1 MNFKNVKAE
10 KTTVTRNTNEIEN
23 IGTGN
28 LFETIVVL
36 SKRSNQLSQDLKHE
50 LAAKME
56 EFVIP
61 NDTLE
66 EVFENRE
73 QIEIS
78 KFYERLAK
86 PHSIAIKE
94 LEEDMIYYRHKEIE
108 ETFESTEDE
117 TKDAPAAETAIS
129 KAEEAKAKANAEEKA
144 TEEKATEVKAEEVKA
159 EDVKSAE

>member
-10 KTTVTRNTNEIEN
+10 RNTITRNTKTLEEK
-23 IGTGN
+23 GTGN
-28 LFETIVVL
+28 IFETIVVL
-36 SKRSNQLSQDLKHE
+36 SRRSDQLSQDLKKE
-50 LAAKME
+50 LNSKME

-86 PHSIAIKE
+86 PQAIAIKE
-94 LEEDMIYYRHKEIE
+94 LEEDNIYVRK
-108 ETFESTEDE
+108 
-117 TKDAPAAETAIS
+117 
-129 KAEEAKAKANAEEKA
+129 EEK
-144 TEEKATEVKAEEVKA
+144 EESFEA
-159 EDVKSAE
+159 

>member
-10 KTTVTRNTNEIEN
+10 RNTITRNTKSLEEK
-23 IGTGN
+23 GTGN
-28 LFETIVVL
+28 IFETIVVL
-36 SKRSNQLSQDLKHE
+36 SRRSDQLSQDLKKE
-50 LAAKME
+50 LNAKME

-86 PHSIAIKE
+86 PQAIAIKE
-94 LEEDMIYYRHKEIE
+94 LEEDNIYMRKPEQ
-108 ETFESTEDE
+108 EDNL
-117 TKDAPAAETAIS
+117 
-129 KAEEAKAKANAEEKA
+129 EA
-144 TEEKATEVKAEEVKA
+144 
-159 EDVKSAE
+159 

>member
-10 KTTVTRNTNEIEN
+10 RTTITRNTEVIEEL
-23 IGTGN
+23 GTGN
-28 LFETIVVL
+28 LFETIVIL
-36 SKRSNQLSQDLKHE
+36 SKRSNQLSKDLKIE

-94 LEEDMIYYRHKEIE
+94 LEDDQIYFRREEKVEDLDLDLSEI
-108 ETFESTEDE
+108 SDTEDSDKKPE
-117 TKDAPAAETAIS
+117 VKSEK
-129 KAEEAKAKANAEEKA
+129 KAEEK
-144 TEEKATEVKAEEVKA
+144 TEETKP
-159 EDVKSAE
+159 EDTAS

>member
-10 KTTVTRNTNEIEN
+10 RTTETRNTHEIESL
-23 IGTGN
+23 GTGN

-36 SKRSNQLSQDLKHE
+36 SKRSNQLSQDLKKE
-50 LAAKME
+50 LAEKME

-94 LEEDMIYYRHKEIE
+94 LEDDQIYFRHDEKVEELDLVIE
-108 ETFESTEDE
+108 
-117 TKDAPAAETAIS
+117 P
-129 KAEEAKAKANAEEKA
+129 KA
-144 TEEKATEVKAEEVKA
+144 EVKAEAKA
-159 EDVKSAE
+159 TDDKSENKADEKADEKAAEKKTENKAS

>member
-10 KTTVTRNTNEIEN
+10 RTTETRNTHKIETL
-23 IGTGN
+23 GTGN

-36 SKRSNQLSQDLKHE
+36 SKRSNQLSQDLKKE
-50 LAAKME
+50 LAEKME

-94 LEEDMIYYRHKEIE
+94 LEDELIYFRQE
-108 ETFESTEDE
+108 E
-117 TKDAPAAETAIS
+117 
-129 KAEEAKAKANAEEKA
+129 KAEELDFVIEAKAEVKA
-144 TEEKATEVKAEEVKA
+144 TEDKA
-159 EDVKSAE
+159 EDKVAETKTEDKAS

>member
-10 KTTVTRNTNEIEN
+10 RNTITRNTKSLEEK
-23 IGTGN
+23 GTGN
-28 LFETIVVL
+28 IFETIVAL
-36 SKRSNQLSQDLKHE
+36 SRRSNQLSQDLKKE
-50 LAAKME
+50 LNAKME

-86 PHSIAIKE
+86 PQAIAIKKSIPLWLQRFPLASSPSRLINPQIDPIAIARPIP
-94 LEEDMIYYRHKEIE
+94 LE
-108 ETFESTEDE
+108 
-117 TKDAPAAETAIS
+117 
-129 KAEEAKAKANAEEKA
+129 
-144 TEEKATEVKAEEVKA
+144 
-159 EDVKSAE
+159 

>member
-10 KTTVTRNTNEIEN
+10 RTTETRNTHKIETL
-23 IGTGN
+23 GTGN
-28 LFETIVVL
+28 LYETIVLL
-36 SKRSNQLSQDLKHE
+36 SKRSNQLSQDLKKE
-50 LAAKME
+50 LAEKME

-94 LEEDMIYYRHKEIE
+94 LEDAQIYFRH
-108 ETFESTEDE
+108 DE
-117 TKDAPAAETAIS
+117 KVKDLDLVL
-129 KAEEAKAKANAEEKA
+129 
-144 TEEKATEVKAEEVKA
+144 EVKAEAKATEDKADVKA
-159 EDVKSAE
+159 DDKADDKVAETKTEDSAS

>member
-10 KTTVTRNTNEIEN
+10 RNTITRNTKTLEEK
-23 IGTGN
+23 GTGN
-28 LFETIVVL
+28 IFETIVVL
-36 SKRSNQLSQDLKHE
+36 SRRSDQLSQDLKKE
-50 LAAKME
+50 LNSKME

-86 PHSIAIKE
+86 PQSIAIKE
-94 LEEDMIYYRHKEIE
+94 LEEDNIYVRNNE
-108 ETFESTEDE
+108 EEESFE
-117 TKDAPAAETAIS
+117 A
-129 KAEEAKAKANAEEKA
+129 
-144 TEEKATEVKAEEVKA
+144 
-159 EDVKSAE
+159 

>member
-10 KTTVTRNTNEIEN
+10 RTTETRNTHKIESL
-23 IGTGN
+23 GTGN

-36 SKRSNQLSQDLKHE
+36 SKRSNQLSQDLKKE
-50 LAAKME
+50 LAEKME

-94 LEEDMIYYRHKEIE
+94 LEDDQIYFRHDEKVE
-108 ETFESTEDE
+108 ELDLV
-117 TKDAPAAETAIS
+117 I
-129 KAEEAKAKANAEEKA
+129 EAKAEAKA
-144 TEEKATEVKAEEVKA
+144 TDDKSDNKAEEVKA
-159 EDVKSAE
+159 DGKAEEEKSEEKAS

>member
-10 KTTVTRNTNEIEN
+10 RTTETRNTHEIESL
-23 IGTGN
+23 GTGN

-36 SKRSNQLSQDLKHE
+36 SKRSNQLSQDLKKE
-50 LAAKME
+50 LAEKME

-94 LEEDMIYYRHKEIE
+94 LEDDQIYFRHDEKVEELDLVIE
-108 ETFESTEDE
+108 
-117 TKDAPAAETAIS
+117 P
-129 KAEEAKAKANAEEKA
+129 KA
-144 TEEKATEVKAEEVKA
+144 EVKAEAKA
-159 EDVKSAE
+159 TDDKSDNKADEKADEKAAEKKTEDKAS

>member
-10 KTTVTRNTNEIEN
+10 RTTETRNTHKIETL
-23 IGTGN
+23 GTGN

-36 SKRSNQLSQDLKHE
+36 SKRSNQLSQNLKKE
-50 LAAKME
+50 LAEKME

-94 LEEDMIYYRHKEIE
+94 LEDEQIYFRHE
-108 ETFESTEDE
+108 E
-117 TKDAPAAETAIS
+117 
-129 KAEEAKAKANAEEKA
+129 KAEVLDFVIEAKAEVKA
-144 TEEKATEVKAEEVKA
+144 TEDKADDKGAETKNEDKA
-159 EDVKSAE
+159 S

>member
-10 KTTVTRNTNEIEN
+10 RTTETRNTLKIETL
-23 IGTGN
+23 GTGN

-36 SKRSNQLSQDLKHE
+36 SKRSNQLSQDLKKE
-50 LAAKME
+50 LAEKME

-94 LEEDMIYYRHKEIE
+94 LEDELIYFRHE
-108 ETFESTEDE
+108 E
-117 TKDAPAAETAIS
+117 
-129 KAEEAKAKANAEEKA
+129 KAEELDFVIEAKAEVKA
-144 TEEKATEVKAEEVKA
+144 TEDKA
-159 EDVKSAE
+159 EDKVAETKTEDKAS

>member
-10 KTTVTRNTNEIEN
+10 RTTETRNTHKIETL
-23 IGTGN
+23 GTGN
-28 LFETIVVL
+28 LYETIVVL
-36 SKRSNQLSQDLKHE
+36 SKRSNQLSQDLKKE
-50 LAAKME
+50 LAEKME

-94 LEEDMIYYRHKEIE
+94 LEDEQIYFRHDEKVKEL
-108 ETFESTEDE
+108 DLVL
-117 TKDAPAAETAIS
+117 
-129 KAEEAKAKANAEEKA
+129 
-144 TEEKATEVKAEEVKA
+144 EVKAEAKA
-159 EDVKSAE
+159 EAKATEDKTDDKVAEANTEDKAS

>member
-10 KTTVTRNTNEIEN
+10 RTTETRNTHEIESL
-23 IGTGN
+23 GTGN

-36 SKRSNQLSQDLKHE
+36 SKRSNQLSQDLKKE
-50 LAAKME
+50 LAEKME

-94 LEEDMIYYRHKEIE
+94 LEDDQIYFRHDEKVE
-108 ETFESTEDE
+108 ELDLV
-117 TKDAPAAETAIS
+117 I
-129 KAEEAKAKANAEEKA
+129 EAKA
-144 TEEKATEVKAEEVKA
+144 EVKAEAKA
-159 EDVKSAE
+159 TDDKSDNKADEKADEKAAEKKTEETAS

>member
-10 KTTVTRNTNEIEN
+10 RNTITRNTKTLEDK
-23 IGTGN
+23 GTGN
-28 LFETIVVL
+28 IFETIVVL
-36 SKRSNQLSQDLKHE
+36 SRRSDQLSQDLKKE
-50 LAAKME
+50 LNSKME

-86 PHSIAIKE
+86 PQAIAIKE
-94 LEEDMIYYRHKEIE
+94 LEEDNIYVRK
-108 ETFESTEDE
+108 
-117 TKDAPAAETAIS
+117 
-129 KAEEAKAKANAEEKA
+129 EEK
-144 TEEKATEVKAEEVKA
+144 EE
-159 EDVKSAE
+159 SFGS

>member
-10 KTTVTRNTNEIEN
+10 RNTITRNTKTLESK
-23 IGTGN
+23 GTGN
-28 LFETIVVL
+28 IFETIVVL
-36 SKRSNQLSQDLKHE
+36 SRRSDQLSQDLKKE
-50 LAAKME
+50 LNSKME

-86 PHSIAIKE
+86 PQAIAIKE
-94 LEEDMIYYRHKEIE
+94 LEEDNIYVRNNE
-108 ETFESTEDE
+108 EEESFE
-117 TKDAPAAETAIS
+117 A
-129 KAEEAKAKANAEEKA
+129 
-144 TEEKATEVKAEEVKA
+144 
-159 EDVKSAE
+159 

>member
-10 KTTVTRNTNEIEN
+10 RNTITRDTKDLEKV
-23 IGTGN
+23 GTGN
-28 LFETIVVL
+28 IFETIVVL
-36 SKRSNQLSQDLKHE
+36 SRRSNQLSQDLKKE
-50 LAAKME
+50 LNEKME

-86 PHSIAIKE
+86 PQSIAIKE
-94 LEEDMIYYRHKEIE
+94 LEEDLIYVRHPE
-108 ETFESTEDE
+108 EELDLELSSDELENESSNE
-117 TKDAPAAETAIS
+117 
-129 KAEEAKAKANAEEKA
+129 N
-144 TEEKATEVKAEEVKA
+144 VKAEAAVKEDEVK
-159 EDVKSAE
+159 EDAKATKEESAS

>member
-10 KTTVTRNTNEIEN
+10 RNTITRNTKTLEEK
-23 IGTGN
+23 GTGN
-28 LFETIVVL
+28 IFETIVVL
-36 SKRSNQLSQDLKHE
+36 SRRSDQLSQDLKKE
-50 LAAKME
+50 LNSKME

-86 PHSIAIKE
+86 PQAIAIKE
-94 LEEDMIYYRHKEIE
+94 LEEDNIYVRKDEKEE
-108 ETFESTEDE
+108 SFE
-117 TKDAPAAETAIS
+117 A
-129 KAEEAKAKANAEEKA
+129 
-144 TEEKATEVKAEEVKA
+144 
-159 EDVKSAE
+159 

>member
-10 KTTVTRNTNEIEN
+10 RTTETRNTHEIESL
-23 IGTGN
+23 GTGN

-36 SKRSNQLSQDLKHE
+36 SKRSNQLSQDLKKE
-50 LAAKME
+50 LAEKME

-94 LEEDMIYYRHKEIE
+94 LEDDQIYFRHDEKVEELDLVIE
-108 ETFESTEDE
+108 
-117 TKDAPAAETAIS
+117 P
-129 KAEEAKAKANAEEKA
+129 KAEAKATDEKSDNKADEKA
-144 TEEKATEVKAEEVKA
+144 VEKKTEDTA
-159 EDVKSAE
+159 S

>member
-10 KTTVTRNTNEIEN
+10 RTTETRNTHKIESL
-23 IGTGN
+23 GTGN

-36 SKRSNQLSQDLKHE
+36 SKRSNQLSQDLKKE
-50 LAAKME
+50 LAEKME

-94 LEEDMIYYRHKEIE
+94 LEDDQIYFRHDEKVE
-108 ETFESTEDE
+108 ELDLV
-117 TKDAPAAETAIS
+117 I
-129 KAEEAKAKANAEEKA
+129 EAKA
-144 TEEKATEVKAEEVKA
+144 EVKAEAKA
-159 EDVKSAE
+159 TDDKSDNKADEKADEKAAEKKTEDKAS

>member
-10 KTTVTRNTNEIEN
+10 RNTITRNTKSLEEK
-23 IGTGN
+23 GTGN
-28 LFETIVVL
+28 IFETIVAL
-36 SKRSNQLSQDLKHE
+36 SRRSDQLSQDVKNE
-50 LAAKME
+50 LNAKME

-86 PHSIAIKE
+86 PQAIAIKE
-94 LEEDMIYYRHKEIE
+94 LEEDNIYMRKPEQ
-108 ETFESTEDE
+108 EDNL
-117 TKDAPAAETAIS
+117 
-129 KAEEAKAKANAEEKA
+129 EA
-144 TEEKATEVKAEEVKA
+144 
-159 EDVKSAE
+159 

>member
-10 KTTVTRNTNEIEN
+10 RTTETRNTDVIEAL
-23 IGTGN
+23 GTGN

-36 SKRSNQLSQDLKHE
+36 SKRSNQLSQDLKKE
-50 LAAKME
+50 LAEKME

-94 LEEDMIYYRHKEIE
+94 LEDDQIYFRHDEKVEELDLVIE
-108 ETFESTEDE
+108 
-117 TKDAPAAETAIS
+117 P
-129 KAEEAKAKANAEEKA
+129 KA
-144 TEEKATEVKAEEVKA
+144 EVKAEAKA
-159 EDVKSAE
+159 TDDKSDNKSEDKADEKVAEKKTEETAS

>member
-10 KTTVTRNTNEIEN
+10 RTTITRNTKTLEEK
-23 IGTGN
+23 GTGN
-28 LFETIVVL
+28 IFETIVAL
-36 SKRSNQLSQDLKHE
+36 SRRSDQLSQDLKKE
-50 LAAKME
+50 LNDKME

-86 PHSIAIKE
+86 PPAIAIKE
-94 LEEDMIYYRHKEIE
+94 LEE
-108 ETFESTEDE
+108 EDNLD
-117 TKDAPAAETAIS
+117 T
-129 KAEEAKAKANAEEKA
+129 
-144 TEEKATEVKAEEVKA
+144 
-159 EDVKSAE
+159 

>member
-10 KTTVTRNTNEIEN
+10 RTTETRNTHEIESL
-23 IGTGN
+23 GTGN

-36 SKRSNQLSQDLKHE
+36 SKRSNQLSQDLKKE
-50 LAAKME
+50 LAEKME

-94 LEEDMIYYRHKEIE
+94 LEDDQIYFRH
-108 ETFESTEDE
+108 DE
-117 TKDAPAAETAIS
+117 
-129 KAEEAKAKANAEEKA
+129 KAEDLDLVIEAKAEAKATDDKSDSKADEKA
-144 TEEKATEVKAEEVKA
+144 DEKAAEKKN
-159 EDVKSAE
+159 EDTAS

>member
-10 KTTVTRNTNEIEN
+10 MTTETRNTHEIESL
-23 IGTGN
+23 GTGN

-36 SKRSNQLSQDLKHE
+36 SKRSNQLSQDLKKE
-50 LAAKME
+50 LAEKME

-61 NDTLE
+61 DDTLE

-94 LEEDMIYYRHKEIE
+94 LEDDQIYFRHDENVE
-108 ETFESTEDE
+108 ELDLV
-117 TKDAPAAETAIS
+117 I
-129 KAEEAKAKANAEEKA
+129 EAKA
-144 TEEKATEVKAEEVKA
+144 EVKAEAKA
-159 EDVKSAE
+159 TDDKSDNKADEKADEKAAEKKTEDTAS